1 MWVILS
7 YLDLELEHPTEA
19 HGSEELYVC
28 ENQQNYS
35 QISVMHLNSYKS
47 LADSMISASLEDGV
61 NSSSAAS

>member
-7 YLDLELEHPTEA
+7 YLDLELDQPA
-19 HGSEELYVC
+19 HGFEELYVC

-47 LADSMISASLEDGV
+47 LADCMISALLEDRV
-61 NSSSAAS
+61 NSSSAAR